1 MLDFGLALF
10 ETNAHHAAMDSVPK
24 LTTDAAGNPKP
35 RGRTRFQ
42 PGQSGNPK
50 GKPRGAKNRV
60 LLALD
65 KIGVDNAAPVL
76 SAAVAAAIGGDTR
89 AMEIILGRVWPARRG
104 RPVLLPDLPPIKSAA
119 DLPAAVGAIVQAVA
133 TGCLTPD
140 EGHALG
146 GLVEYQ
152 RRSLELV
159 EIEARLAVLEA
170 QSQVERTD

>member
-1 MLDFGLALF
+1 MPVFC
-10 ETNAHHAAMDSVPK
+10 SS
-24 LTTDAAGNPKP
+24 
-35 RGRTRFQ
+35 Q
-42 PGQSGNPK
+42 PH
-50 GKPRGAKNRV
+50 
-60 LLALD
+60 
-65 KIGVDNAAPVL
+65 
-76 SAAVAAAIGGDTR
+76 
-89 AMEIILGRVWPARRG
+89 
-104 RPVLLPDLPPIKSAA
+104 RPKSAA

>member
-1 MLDFGLALF
+1 MLDFELALF

-76 SAAVAAAIGGDTR
+76 SAAVAAAKAAAAG
-89 AMEIILGRVWPARRG
+89 APA
-104 RPVLLPDLPPIKSAA
+104 
-119 DLPAAVGAIVQAVA
+119 
-133 TGCLTPD
+133 
-140 EGHALG
+140 
-146 GLVEYQ
+146 
-152 RRSLELV
+152 ELV
-159 EIEARLAVLEA
+159 ANLEA
-170 QSQVERTD
+170 QIHGIALADPSLMKALRPRPSIHEIVRTATTAPSRQPRTSGPPGDRPAGWRSTSCRDQNAGRWIIR